1 MTTKA
6 LQHRINAGRVA
17 LNEQVAFFHRQFGQV
32 PSEWKEDDT
41 RVTFA
46 DFAISER
53 IFASLRASFPDD
65 AFCSEESNPTD
76 EAVSLKNGYGWI
88 LDPIDGTN
96 NYALGIPFCAISLA
110 LLKRGTP
117 VYGMVYDMSRRTLIE
132 GGPEFGLLDGSQKA
146 GVSTCALHRQS
157 ILGLNFP
164 LTPAV
169 YAALQ
174 PALCQYRVRSSGS
187 SALNA
192 AYAAI
197 GKLDGSL
204 DFRVK
209 VWDIAAAYA
218 LILAGGGEFHF
229 LEQPLFPIATFHPRM
244 VSSPYLAGN
253 TQVCHTLRSLLEPVF
268 APSPVVSN
276 E

>member
-1 MTTKA
+1 MAKA
-6 LQHRINAGRVA
+6 LLHRINAGRAA

-46 DFAISER
+46 DYAISER
-53 IFASLRASFPDD
+53 IFAALRSSFPDD
-65 AFCSEESNPTD
+65 AFCSEESNPSD
-76 EAVSLKNGYGWI
+76 EAVPLKNGYGWI

-110 LLKRGTP
+110 LLKRGMP
-117 VYGMVYDMSRRTLIE
+117 VYGMIYDMSRRTLIE
-132 GGPEFGLLDGSQKA
+132 GGPDFGLLDGSQKA
-146 GVSTCALHRQS
+146 GVTQTPLHRQS

-169 YAALQ
+169 YTALQ

-187 SALNA
+187 AALNA
-192 AYAAI
+192 AYTAI

-229 LEQPLFPIATFHPRM
+229 LAQPLFPISTFHPRM

-253 TQVCHTLRSLLEPVF
+253 SQVCEALRSLLVPVF
-268 APSPVVSN
+268 TANPVATRS
-276 E
+276 